1 MNENRVEK
9 LVKKCG
15 LSIVTGSSQVS
26 TICNH
31 CGYCVSACYTS
42 DMLENER
49 SVPT

>member
-9 LVKKCG
+9 LVKKYG

-26 TICNH
+26 ICNH
-31 CGYCVSACYTS
+31 CGYCVSARYTS
-42 DMLENER
+42 DMFENEI